1 MAEMRPD
8 LGAWWK
14 NSDIV
19 QELGL
24 SQEQVKQIE
33 GTFYDH
39 RLKLI
44 DLNANVER
52 EETRLQP
59 LMEADT
65 VNEAQIGPQI
75 DKVLAARTALEKANV
90 MMMLSIRK
98 VLTVDQWKK
107 LESIRNH
114 REGMMKRRIEEDE
127 SLRMKRRMGPGEPP
141 RQPEEPIRDAA
152 NRIRVGG
159 DVQQSQLIHHV
170 NPAYPNLARQAR
182 IQGTVRLQA
191 LIAGDGRVAQLA
203 VVSGHPLLVQSA
215 LEAVRQWRYQPTL
228 RDGEPMEVIT
238 TVDVVFGM
246 SD

>member
-1 MAEMRPD
+1 MKVAMRIAVALLLAAGVAGAQTPAPAATPEQGPPPGGGFGMQSPAPGALQAKMRRGPGPGVMAEMRPD

-19 QELGL
+19 QEIGL
-24 SQEQVKQIE
+24 SQQQVKQIE
-33 GTFYDH
+33 DTFYDH

-44 DLNANVER
+44 DLKANVER

-107 LESIRNH
+107 LESLRNQ
-114 REGMMKRRIEEDE
+114 REGMMKRKIEEGE
-127 SLRMKRRMGPGEPP
+127 RMKRRMGPGYTPAPP
-141 RQPEEPIRDAA
+141 PPEEPDFDPYR
-152 NRIRVGG
+152 
-159 DVQQSQLIHHV
+159 
-170 NPAYPNLARQAR
+170 P
-182 IQGTVRLQA
+182 
-191 LIAGDGRVAQLA
+191 
-203 VVSGHPLLVQSA
+203 
-215 LEAVRQWRYQPTL
+215 
-228 RDGEPMEVIT
+228 
-238 TVDVVFGM
+238 
-246 SD
+246 